1 MGDPLHNF
9 GKNQGQGQ
17 TAVYKRNIIA
27 SSLKACPLSAYKH
40 IVSSRHVT
48 GPVGQVAIFLLKVAA
63 LETVRRVSRCK
74 CPHVWNGLQALQ
86 LLCYPPFKWIQRWA
100 PFKGLVKGVQMF
112 SRPLLVLS
120 VATAISDQS
129 NRSGENSNG
138 TNNSHAD
145 SETCSESLSAH
156 SSFETRTS
164 SGASQSLASE
174 NWLIQLLTELENQ
187 GITLPERINED
198 ELRRF
203 YTAAN
208 GDFSCFLLSIK
219 KTIRWRETYRI
230 LSQQE
235 LEMWSNMVFWHD
247 HDMLNRPCLIVR
259 LGLACT
265 GLPSHERPRFAQ
277 AIISQVEH
285 GVQHLVDEDSPQ
297 LTVIVD
303 CDGISPLKIPMQIM
317 RSCSSLLQDNFP
329 NCLGHLLVI
338 RLPPVVRVIAQTF
351 IQVLKPVTRKKL
363 RIEGNMNHRVLSK
376 YLKTIPSCLGGN
388 CTCEICSDI
397 HVRQQPRSSINEI
410 DMARPYFSDGEDLP
424 SPRQTSQ
431 ADVHVSD
438 NWNHLLRTLVIG
450 ILMVWIV
457 IALIAGIYDPESRPF

>member
-1 MGDPLHNF
+1 MCGMVFRLCNF
-9 GKNQGQGQ
+9 FAIHRLSGFKDGLPSR
-17 TAVYKRNIIA
+17 AW
-27 SSLKACPLSAYKH
+27 LKAY
-40 IVSSRHVT
+40 
-48 GPVGQVAIFLLKVAA
+48 
-63 LETVRRVSRCK
+63 
-74 CPHVWNGLQALQ
+74 
-86 LLCYPPFKWIQRWA
+86 
-100 PFKGLVKGVQMF
+100 
-112 SRPLLVLS
+112 
-120 VATAISDQS
+120 
-129 NRSGENSNG
+129 
-138 TNNSHAD
+138 
-145 SETCSESLSAH
+145 
-156 SSFETRTS
+156 RTS